1 MNWIDL
7 FLNKVT
13 MYSLMLYYLIAL
25 IAVAV
30 VLSFFGVLPYNP
42 WTMLLATSVLYGT
55 SKIVNPVFGRLF
67 KVRPNFE
74 SPAITGPILDLVF
87 GPARRGRRN
96 PVIAEVSKFGQ
107 LVGGKYFHA

>member
-55 SKIVNPVFGRLF
+55 SKIVNPVCC
-67 KVRPNFE
+67 
-74 SPAITGPILDLVF
+74 SI
-87 GPARRGRRN
+87 
-96 PVIAEVSKFGQ
+96 
-107 LVGGKYFHA
+107 Y